1 MDIPLLPDIVAIFC
15 LSIGVLL
22 VCHQIKIP
30 PIVGFLLTG
39 VLCGPTALGLVQN
52 PHAVELLA
60 EIGVVLLLF
69 SIGLEMSGEELMR
82 LKRPVF
88 VGGTAQVVLTI
99 GAFMGLGVLIGQ
111 TWQESM
117 MYGFLASLSS
127 TAIVLSRLQQ
137 KAQSESPQGRLDFS
151 VLIFQDIAVVPMML
165 AIPILAGRGDTDL
178 GGMLVS
184 AGRTLVILVGGWL
197 LARHVVPRVMQLV
210 LRTRSKEL
218 MLMTVLGLC
227 FAIALGTASLGLSL
241 ALGAFLAG
249 LLLSGSEYSLN
260 VLEGILPFKD
270 VFTSLFFISVGMLLD
285 VDFLVHHL
293 DKVFLFAAL
302 LILLKS
308 VLSLPPMLLVGYP
321 LRVSILA
328 AMSLAQIGEFSFVLA
343 SSAVNG
349 GLMDDDAYQMFLAA
363 SIVTMILTPTVMEAA
378 PKVAS
383 FVSRYLHLPIDE
395 EAAAPKDESLK
406 DHLIIVGFGVGGK
419 HLARTAREAGIP
431 YVILEM
437 NPDTVSRYG
446 GKEPIHGGDASKPLV
461 LEHFGIRNAR
471 VIAVVISDPSAVRAI
486 TAVARKL
493 NPKVHIVVRT
503 RFLGEVDALRRL
515 GANDVIP
522 EDFET
527 SIEVFSRVL
536 GYYLVPR
543 QTIERFVNSI
553 RHEYY
558 NMARQLRMTGMD
570 LPSLADEVLTGLEVV
585 ACKVEPGCAL
595 DGKRLTDTSLRR
607 KYGVTVVGIRHAG
620 QLIPSPGGDAFL
632 HGDDTV
638 FLFASPASLT
648 TVMPFF
654 HADPEPEKAEDL

>member
-165 AIPILAGRGDTDL
+165 AIPILAGEGDTDI
-178 GGMLVS
+178 GGMLIS

-395 EAAAPKDESLK
+395 EAAAQKDESLK

-461 LEHFGIRNAR
+461 LEHFGIKNAR

-620 QLIPSPGGDAFL
+620 QIIPSPGGDASL

-654 HADPEPEKAEDL
+654 HADPEPEKAED